1 MDVIPFTLI
10 GGRPARHY
18 RLNTVGLK
26 RAGITGERYNVLSAA
41 FRLLRTKQSL
51 EALEE
56 TEELKQ
62 LKEWLAIKSKRGTH
76 GFIDVSNK
84 NQE

>member
-1 MDVIPFTLI
+1 MLV

-41 FRLLRTKQSL
+41 FRLLKNKKSL
-51 EALEE
+51 DDLEE
-56 TEELKQ
+56 TEELKF
-62 LKEWLAIKSKRGTH
+62 LKNWLAVKSKRGLH
-76 GFIDVSNK
+76 GFVDISAD
-84 NQE
+84 